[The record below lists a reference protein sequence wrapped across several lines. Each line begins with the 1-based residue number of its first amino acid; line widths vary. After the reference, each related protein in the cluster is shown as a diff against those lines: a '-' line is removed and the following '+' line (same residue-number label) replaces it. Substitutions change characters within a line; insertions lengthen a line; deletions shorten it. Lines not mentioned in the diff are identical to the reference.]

1 MSDRRKVLRPFEENR
16 EYMEERI
23 QTGIELYRKG
33 FADLSIVDKDGN
45 PVENVQVELRQT
57 KHDFLYGANIF
68 MLDELPTEEAN
79 QNYKDRY
86 AEIFNEATIPFYWRD
101 NEPEQGKPRYD
112 KDSPKIYRRPAIDL
126 CLEYCEE
133 RGITPKAHCLNYQQW
148 GTPKWLPDDVTQE
161 KFYLEKRFRELS
173 ERYAHRIHGWEVT
186 NETLFLPSEST
197 TAFFE
202 EPDLVNWSFK
212 TAERYFPMNE
222 LIIND
227 AHCNIWNVFN
237 GARSNYYLQI
247 KDELAMGS
255 RIDTIGMQFHMFYPR
270 EDELKETASF
280 YDPRRIYNL
289 LDRYADFGKPIQI
302 TESTIPA
309 YSYEPEDEAIQAEI
323 IDYLYSMWFSHPN
336 VEAIIY
342 WNLIDG
348 YAASAPRGDMTS
360 GENYYHG
367 GLLRYDGSP
376 KPAFYK
382 IKKLFGERWRTNLS
396 LKSDSGSLKFKGFY
410 GEYDVAVTVNDK
422 TTHHTL
428 HLGQKAF
435 NNFRLVV
442 E

>member
-1 MSDRRKVLRPFEENR
+1 MNRREVLRPFEEHK

-101 NEPEQGKPRYD
+101 NEPEQGKLRFD

-148 GTPKWLPDDVTQE
+148 GTPKWLPDDVASE
-161 KFYLEKRFRELS
+161 KFYLEKRFRELA
-173 ERYAHRIHGWEVT
+173 ERYADKIHGWEVT
-186 NETLFLPSEST
+186 NETLYLPSERT

-227 AHCNIWNVFN
+227 AHRNIWNVFN

-247 KDELAMGS
+247 NSPQQLLPHAERLFRSTRDIQSGKLLAQTLK
-255 RIDTIGMQFHMFYPR
+255 RQFN
-270 EDELKETASF
+270 
-280 YDPRRIYNL
+280 YN
-289 LDRYADFGKPIQI
+289 
-302 TESTIPA
+302 
-309 YSYEPEDEAIQAEI
+309 EAITICESLLVLNPTDSDKNETYEI
-323 IDYLYSMWFSHPN
+323 Y
-336 VEAIIY
+336 
-342 WNLIDG
+342 
-348 YAASAPRGDMTS
+348 
-360 GENYYHG
+360 
-367 GLLRYDGSP
+367 
-376 KPAFYK
+376 
-382 IKKLFGERWRTNLS
+382 
-396 LKSDSGSLKFKGFY
+396 
-410 GEYDVAVTVNDK
+410 
-422 TTHHTL
+422 
-428 HLGQKAF
+428 
-435 NNFRLVV
+435 
-442 E
+442 

>member
-1 MSDRRKVLRPFEENR
+1 MTNRREVLRPFEEHK

-33 FADLSIVDKDGN
+33 YANLSIVEKDGT
-45 PVENVQVELRQT
+45 PVENVQVELKQT

-101 NEPEQGKPRYD
+101 NEPEQGKLRFD

-126 CLEYCEE
+126 CMEYCEE
-133 RGITPKAHCLNYQQW
+133 RDITPKAHCLNYQQW
-148 GTPKWLPDDVTQE
+148 GTPKWLPDDVALE
-161 KFYLEKRFRELS
+161 KFYLEKRFRELA
-173 ERYAHRIHGWEVT
+173 ERYADKIHGWEVT
-186 NETLFLPSEST
+186 NETLFLPSERT

-202 EPDLVNWSFK
+202 EPDMVNWSFK

-247 KDELAMGS
+247 KDELSKGS

-270 EDELKETASF
+270 EDELKETAPF
-280 YDPRRIYNL
+280 YNPRLVYGV

-309 YSYEPEDEAIQAEI
+309 YSYEPEDEEIQAEI
-323 IDYLYSMWFSHPN
+323 IEKLYSMWFSHPN

-348 YAASAPRGDMTS
+348 YAASAPQGDMTS

-367 GLLRYDGSP
+367 GLLRFDGSP

-382 IKKLFGERWRTNLS
+382 IKELFGQRWRTNLS
-396 LKSDSGSLKFKGFY
+396 LQSDNGTLKFKGFY
-410 GEYDVAVTVNDK
+410 GEYDVTITANGK

-428 HLGQKAF
+428 HLGQKAL
-435 NNFRLVV
+435 NNFRIVI

>member
-1 MSDRRKVLRPFEENR
+1 MMNRREVLRPFEEHK

-33 FADLSIVDKDGN
+33 FADLSIVDKNGN

-86 AEIFNEATIPFYWRD
+86 AEIFNEATIPFYWMD
-101 NEPEQGKPRYD
+101 NEPEQGTPRYD

-133 RGITPKAHCLNYQQW
+133 RGITPKAHCLNYD
-148 GTPKWLPDDVTQE
+148 PFSANWLPRDVPQQ

-173 ERYAHRIHGWEVT
+173 ERYANRNHGWEVT
-186 NETLFLPSEST
+186 NETIFRPNDGST
-197 TAFFE
+197 PFAL

-212 TAERYFPMNE
+212 TAERFFSSNE

-227 AHCNIWNVFN
+227 GTANIWPSFN
-237 GARSNYYLQI
+237 GTRSNYYLQI
-247 KDELAMGS
+247 KDELRQDS

-270 EDELKETASF
+270 EDELKETASC
-280 YDPRRIYNL
+280 YDPQRIYRV

-309 YSYEPEDEAIQAEI
+309 YSNDPEDEAIQAEI

-348 YAASAPRGDMTS
+348 YAAFAPQGDMTS

-382 IKKLFGERWRTNLS
+382 IKELFGERWRTNLS

-410 GEYDVAVTVNDK
+410 GEYDVTITANGK
-422 TTHHTL
+422 TTHHTF
-428 HLGQKAF
+428 HLGQKAL
-435 NNFRLVV
+435 NKFRIVI